1 MEKIKDFF
9 KGKKI
14 PYFIMMVDCLLAI
27 ILGIY
32 FLATKNISLAN
43 SASTHR
49 PEWVWIFAFA
59 GAILEIA
66 ALIVPKYRWVHLFA
80 IAGYA
85 LSFMKELELIP
96 PVAADMV
103 TGVHFQGGNFF
114 IQLSYVIL
122 QVIIIASA
130 IYVAFTDSLT
140 EEGEQAEPK
149 LKEKK
154 GIIKAGAAGAVGVVG
169 LVFALVLAFANSGS
183 KEVEEK
189 VYNPLDAFRDLVVE
203 YEHDPTAVVFK
214 QGAQEGELGFNEYEG
229 KSNSDISTALS
240 NANREGHWLVYEF
253 EGKYTEAY
261 HDSYNYDYYSIQVY
275 EDGVFKGSNNHQGYW
290 YNINEDGIECLVLK
304 ATSGNDMVCRKADQ
318 GSPYMWFTDMKAS
331 QGGARTC
338 KMNGYMYYP
347 IIGIY
352 IDTNGLIKEEG
363 QVIQVK
369 QGSEFLHDDWTA
381 MVVRNNLSASAVFR
395 PEQVTWTDIDTSQTG
410 EQSVK
415 AKWNDFEAEVKVEVV
430 A

>member
-1 MEKIKDFF
+1 MEKIKNFF

-14 PYFIMMVDCLLAI
+14 PYFIMMADCLLAI

-32 FLATKNISLAN
+32 FLATNNISLAH

-59 GAILEIA
+59 GAIFEIA

-85 LSFMKELELIP
+85 LSLMKEIELIP

-114 IQLSYVIL
+114 IQLSYIIL
-122 QVIIIASA
+122 QIIIIGSA
-130 IYVAFTDSLT
+130 IYVAFSDSLT
-140 EEGEQAEPK
+140 EEAEQAEPK

-154 GIIKAGAAGAVGVVG
+154 GLIKVGAAGAVGVVG
-169 LVFALVLAFANSGS
+169 LVFALVLVFSNSGS

-189 VYNPLDAFRDLVVE
+189 VYNPIDAFRSLVVE
-203 YEHDPTAVVFK
+203 YENDPTAVIFK
-214 QGAQEGELGFNEYEG
+214 QGAQEGEDYYNQYEG
-229 KSNSDISTALS
+229 KSNSDISTAL
-240 NANREGHWLVYEF
+240 NNRTDHWLVYEF

-261 HDSYNYDYYSIQVY
+261 HDSYNYDYFSIQVY

-363 QVIQVK
+363 QVIKVK
-369 QGSEFLHDDWTA
+369 QGSEFSRDDWTA

>member
-1 MEKIKDFF
+1 MEKIKNFF

-14 PYFIMMVDCLLAI
+14 PYFIMMADCLLAI

-59 GAILEIA
+59 GAIFEVA

-114 IQLSYVIL
+114 IQLSYIIL
-122 QVIIIASA
+122 QIIIVGSA
-130 IYVAFTDSLT
+130 IYVAFSDSLT
-140 EEGEQAEPK
+140 EEAEQAEPK

-154 GIIKAGAAGAVGVVG
+154 GLIKVGAAGAVGVVG
-169 LVFALVLAFANSGS
+169 LVFALVLVFSNSGS
-183 KEVEEK
+183 KEVVEK
-189 VYNPLDAFRDLVVE
+189 TYNPIDAFRSLVVD
-203 YEHDPTAVVFK
+203 YENDPTAVIFK
-214 QGAQEGELGFNEYEG
+214 QGAQEGEDYYNQYEG
-229 KSNSDISTALS
+229 KSNSEISTAL
-240 NANREGHWLVYEF
+240 NNRTDHWLVYEF

-369 QGSEFLHDDWTA
+369 QGSEFSRDDWTA
-381 MVVRNNLSASAVFR
+381 MVVRNNLYASAVFR

-410 EQSVK
+410 EQTVK
-415 AKWNDFEAEVKVEVV
+415 AKWNNFEAEVKVEVV

>member
-1 MEKIKDFF
+1 MEKIKNFF

-14 PYFIMMVDCLLAI
+14 PYLIMMADCLLAI

-59 GAILEIA
+59 GAIFEVA

-114 IQLSYVIL
+114 IQLSYIIL
-122 QVIIIASA
+122 QIIIVGSA
-130 IYVAFTDSLT
+130 IYVAFSDSLT
-140 EEGEQAEPK
+140 EEAEQAEPK

-154 GIIKAGAAGAVGVVG
+154 GLIKVGAAGAVGVVG
-169 LVFALVLAFANSGS
+169 LVFALVLVFSNSGS
-183 KEVEEK
+183 KEVVEK
-189 VYNPLDAFRDLVVE
+189 TYNPIDAFRSLVVD
-203 YEHDPTAVVFK
+203 YENDPTAVIFK
-214 QGAQEGELGFNEYEG
+214 QGAQEGEDYYNQYEG
-229 KSNSDISTALS
+229 KSNSEISTAL
-240 NANREGHWLVYEF
+240 NNRTDHWLVYEF

-369 QGSEFLHDDWTA
+369 QGSEFSRDDWTA

>member
-1 MEKIKDFF
+1 
-9 KGKKI
+9 
-14 PYFIMMVDCLLAI
+14 MV
-27 ILGIY
+27 
-32 FLATKNISLAN
+32 FS
-43 SASTHR
+43 
-49 PEWVWIFAFA
+49 
-59 GAILEIA
+59 
-66 ALIVPKYRWVHLFA
+66 
-80 IAGYA
+80 
-85 LSFMKELELIP
+85 
-96 PVAADMV
+96 
-103 TGVHFQGGNFF
+103 
-114 IQLSYVIL
+114 
-122 QVIIIASA
+122 
-130 IYVAFTDSLT
+130 
-140 EEGEQAEPK
+140 
-149 LKEKK
+149 
-154 GIIKAGAAGAVGVVG
+154 
-169 LVFALVLAFANSGS
+169 NSGS
-183 KEVEEK
+183 KEVVEK
-189 VYNPLDAFRDLVVE
+189 TYNPIDAFRSLVVD
-203 YEHDPTAVVFK
+203 YENDPTAVIFK
-214 QGAQEGELGFNEYEG
+214 QGAQEGEDYYNQYEG
-229 KSNSDISTALS
+229 KSNSEISTALS
-240 NANREGHWLVYEF
+240 NRTDHWLVYEF

-369 QGSEFLHDDWTA
+369 QGSEFSRDDWTA

-410 EQSVK
+410 EQTVK

>member
-1 MEKIKDFF
+1 MEKIKNFF

-14 PYFIMMVDCLLAI
+14 PYFIMMADCLLAI

-59 GAILEIA
+59 GAIFEVA

-96 PVAADMV
+96 PVSADMV

-154 GIIKAGAAGAVGVVG
+154 GIIKAGAAGVVGVVG
-169 LVFALVLAFANSGS
+169 LVFALVLVFSNSGS

-189 VYNPLDAFRDLVVE
+189 VYNPVEAFRDLVVD
-203 YEHDPTAVVFK
+203 YENDPLSIK
-214 QGAQEGELGFNEYEG
+214 YQQGAEDDSEFKNPYEG
-229 KSNSDISTALS
+229 ASSSDVNSAL
-240 NANREGHWLVYEF
+240 NNRNDTWVVYEF

-261 HDSYNYDYYSIQVY
+261 HDQYNYNYYNITVY
-275 EDGVFKGSNNHQGYW
+275 ADGLYSGSNNQRGYW
-290 YNINEDGIECLVLK
+290 YNINEDGIDCLVLK

-318 GSPYMWFTDMKAS
+318 GSPYMWFTDLVT
-331 QGGARTC
+331 GNRTC
-338 KMNGYMYYP
+338 KMSGYPYYP

-369 QGSEFLHDDWTA
+369 KDSEFSRSDWSV

-395 PEQVTWTDIDTSQTG
+395 PEQVTWTDIDTSKTG

-415 AKWNDFEAEVKVEVV
+415 AKWNDFEAEVKVEVI
-430 A
+430 